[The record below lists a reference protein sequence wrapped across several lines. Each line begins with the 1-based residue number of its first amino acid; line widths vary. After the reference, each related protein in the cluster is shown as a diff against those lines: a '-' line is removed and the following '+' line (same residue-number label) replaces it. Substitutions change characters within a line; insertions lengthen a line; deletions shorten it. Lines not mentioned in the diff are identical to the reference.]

1 MRQLK
6 RQEDG
11 TTVDELNRLE
21 ILNLNEFFS
30 DYGNNRSYYAT
41 PFGIL
46 HELENQVVGEDY
58 PEEQILIEYKEDGY
72 QEFSLVEIKEVGIH
86 RVVVYQ
92 HTGGIS

>member
-6 RQEDG
+6 RNDDG
-11 TTVDELNRLE
+11 TTDELNRLE
-21 ILNLNEFFS
+21 VSNLNDFFS

-46 HELENQVVGEDY
+46 HELENQVVGEDN
-58 PEEQILIEYKEDGY
+58 PEEQILIEYKDGGY
-72 QEFSLVEIKEVGIH
+72 QEFSLVEIKEVGRH

>member
-21 ILNLNEFFS
+21 ISNLNDFFS
-30 DYGNNRSYYAT
+30 DYGNNRSHYAT

-46 HELENQVVGEDY
+46 HELENQVVGEDN

-72 QEFSLVEIKEVGIH
+72 QEFFLVEIKEVGIY
-86 RVVVYQ
+86 RVVVL
-92 HTGGIS
+92 ILSCAFI